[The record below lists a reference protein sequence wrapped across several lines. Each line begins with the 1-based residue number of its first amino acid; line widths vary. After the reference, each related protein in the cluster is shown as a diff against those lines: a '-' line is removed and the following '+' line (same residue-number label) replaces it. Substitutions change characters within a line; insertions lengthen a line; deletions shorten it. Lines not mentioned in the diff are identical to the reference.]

1 MNTFC
6 LSAKKL
12 AKSWVCFLGSA
23 NSWQLNAEEYFMKD
37 FIESQFGYFLL
48 VWMCCNRSCN
58 NYKNYLHERALR
70 LVYNDSVSSF
80 QDLSQRHRSISI
92 HHRNICLFG
101 RERYEV
107 RNNISKHIMSELFEQ
122 QNILNNFR
130 SHTDFTIG
138 PIYTDNNSLKS
149 SRYLGPK
156 I

>member
-6 LSAKKL
+6 HSAKKL

-58 NYKNYLHERALR
+58 NYKNHLHERALR

-80 QDLSQRHRSISI
+80 QDLSQRHQSVGI

-101 RERYEV
+101 REMYKV
-107 RNNISKHIMSELFEQ
+107 RNNISKHIMSDIIWTAKYTQ
-122 QNILNNFR
+122 QFSIAHRF
-130 SHTDFTIG
+130 
-138 PIYTDNNSLKS
+138 
-149 SRYLGPK
+149 
-156 I
+156 